1 MTDRPTPDPVT
12 GVTVSD
18 DDGGI
23 VRVDLEHPSLIEGVR
38 HSAIVLERET
48 AVDLRDA
55 LADHI
60 DDGGDA

>member
-1 MTDRPTPDPVT
+1 MVNLRDYGINPNAGTS
-12 GVTVSD
+12 VSD

-48 AVDLRDA
+48 AVELRDA
-55 LADHI
+55 LTDHV
-60 DDGGDA
+60 DE

>member
-23 VRVDLEHPSLIEGVR
+23 VRVDLEHPSLLENVR

-55 LADHI
+55 LADHV
-60 DDGGDA
+60 DE

>member
-12 GVTVSD
+12 DVIVSD

-23 VRVDLEHPSLIEGVR
+23 VRVDLEHPSLLDGVR

-55 LADHI
+55 LADHL
-60 DDGGDA
+60 DA